1 MTIAVRKLSQPETLA
16 LFPDL
21 GALRERPPML
31 PYAEEMEQLH
41 ADGALSHFPAA
52 GGTVRRLQR
61 RVRELE
67 AEVVESECVL
77 KGGHHFV
84 RFGDRWDDGR
94 EHCTGC
100 GEER

>member
-1 MTIAVRKLSQPETLA
+1 MTITVRKLSQPETLA

-21 GALRERPPML
+21 DHPMRP
-31 PYAEEMEQLH
+31 YVEEIEQLH

-67 AEVVESECVL
+67 AKVVESACVL
-77 KGGHHFV
+77 KDGHHFV
-84 RFGDRWDDGR
+84 RFRDRWDDGR

-100 GEER
+100 GEERR

>member
-1 MTIAVRKLSQPETLA
+1 MTITVRKLSGLETLA

-21 GALRERPPML
+21 DTLRERPTL
-31 PYAEEMEQLH
+31 TPYVEEIEQLH

-61 RVRELE
+61 RIRELE
-67 AEVVESECVL
+67 AAPVESVCVL
-77 KGGHHFV
+77 KDGHHFV
-84 RFGDRWDDGR
+84 RFRDRWDDGR